1 MTTEEFWE
9 EMRKR
14 KAEDRPMFAHATLKQ
29 PQTFKQWN
37 GHGADPEFTEY
48 SLPTG
53 ACVIIT
59 MLSRFGDVGI
69 RGTKTDILI
78 HGYDARVATDVLS
91 PMYFLPPLSQS

>member
-14 KAEDRPMFAHATLKQ
+14 KAEDRPVFAHATLKQ
-29 PQTFKQWN
+29 SQTFKQWN
-37 GHGADPEFTEY
+37 GYGTEPEYTEY
-48 SLPTG
+48 SLPMG

-69 RGTKTDILI
+69 RGTKIDILI
-78 HGYDARVATDVLS
+78 HGYDARVLPNTLS
-91 PMYFLPPLSQS
+91 PMYFLPSLSQS